1 MFEIQPSIRHLSV
14 DRAQVVSIS
23 NSINHPQVA
32 VPTKPPQKAEAF
44 VVTLREAGDLV
55 VVFICLWLDRNQ
67 ELVVY
72 GGAPVPASA
81 GEDLHEEAI
90 AFCESMGFIMEE
102 MQFGQLDP
110 ASQEELLLRLPP
122 FGSERRLAASLV
134 EPEATPSGAFET
146 ARPEPTGEHG
156 RTVDAADL
164 DKLGRLLARF

>member
-1 MFEIQPSIRHLSV
+1 MFEIQPAIRHLSV
-14 DRAQVVSIS
+14 DRAQVASIS

-32 VPTKPPQKAEAF
+32 VPTKPTQKAEAF

-55 VVFICLWLDRNQ
+55 VVFICLWLDLNR

-72 GGAPVPASA
+72 GAAPVPA
-81 GEDLHEEAI
+81 GEGEELYVEAI

-102 MQFGQLDP
+102 MHFAQLDA
-110 ASQEELLLRLPP
+110 ASQEELLVRLPP

-134 EPEATPSGAFET
+134 EPEATPGGAWVT

-156 RTVDAADL
+156 RQVSAAEL